1 MNNSNQSIVC
11 NLCSFVCS
19 KKSDW
24 ERHILTRKHAINH
37 TIKKNPIAT
46 SKLIHKCLHC
56 PKTYADYKGLWR
68 HKKKCKVNEI
78 PTNNNHENIS
88 VELDNTESSQY
99 ENTFVSISPDQEPI
113 QESAQEPV
121 QESVPE
127 QSSDDDDTH
136 ITNEM
141 MCKILKELCISNAKN
156 TEFQAKFFEFM
167 KEKQFSNNIT
177 NNNVQINIDTFLNQ
191 YCKDAPSMN
200 DFIKNIKVSVEEMF
214 YMGKKGYKG
223 GLIFILDRIL
233 GEVELAERPFH
244 CTDPKRHTTYVK
256 DDTGWTKSHDQ
267 KPLLKL
273 CDNIGTKCNTTFY
286 EFSTENPNYRLA
298 GTPECEI
305 GVNIVV
311 ESHGGISG
319 GADQC
324 NTYAANYVEG
334 KYHLDKDQMKT
345 AIMNK

>member
-1 MNNSNQSIVC
+1 MNC
-11 NLCSFVCS
+11 ELCEFKCI
-19 KKSDW
+19 KIGDW
-24 ERHILTRKHAINH
+24 TRHIATRKHCKNFPLTTKNIPS
-37 TIKKNPIAT
+37 IKQKYPCLQCSNLYAT
-46 SKLIHKCLHC
+46 RQ
-56 PKTYADYKGLWR
+56 GLWR
-68 HKKKCKVNEI
+68 HNQKCK
-78 PTNNNHENIS
+78 PTYTNNLPHENIQI
-88 VELDNTESSQY
+88 ELLES
-99 ENTFVSISPDQEPI
+99 D
-113 QESAQEPV
+113 

-127 QSSDDDDTH
+127 QSSDDNNTH

-141 MCKILKELCISNAKN
+141 MCEILKELCISNAKN

-177 NNNVQINIDTFLNQ
+177 NNVQINIDTFLNQ

-273 CDNIGTKCNTTFY
+273 CDNIGSKCNTTFY

-319 GADQC
+319 GADQF